1 MLSLSP
7 DTTPHKWWLV
17 NKAFTD
23 RQAKKIEKMFPEET
37 SPNKSGQRA
46 LGNEFRKFI
55 KRDTPEGKVFA
66 DFNKD
71 AFKHHMTDV
80 TGVDMLQGKLR
91 IELCADGPGFWLE
104 QHVDIPEKLMTL
116 QVYIGSGNSVWGTTI
131 YSQPDVVYKNL
142 PFINNTGWL
151 SVLGEPVLH
160 GVMKNKVDG
169 YRKSVIINYVTDW
182 KDTEQLY

>member
-1 MLSLSP
+1 
-7 DTTPHKWWLV
+7 
-17 NKAFTD
+17 
-23 RQAKKIEKMFPEET
+23 
-37 SPNKSGQRA
+37 
-46 LGNEFRKFI
+46 
-55 KRDTPEGKVFA
+55 
-66 DFNKD
+66 
-71 AFKHHMTDV
+71 
-80 TGVDMLQGKLR
+80 
-91 IELCADGPGFWLE
+91 
-104 QHVDIPEKLMTL
+104 MTL

-142 PFINNTGWL
+142 PFIHNTGWL